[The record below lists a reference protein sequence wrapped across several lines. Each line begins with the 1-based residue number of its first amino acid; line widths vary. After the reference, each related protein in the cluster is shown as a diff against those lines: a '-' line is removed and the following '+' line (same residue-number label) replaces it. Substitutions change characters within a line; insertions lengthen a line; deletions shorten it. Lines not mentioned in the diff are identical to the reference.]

1 MLKDHEGILKNKNTF
16 KDSRKTKR
24 VAMSPVLET
33 TDFWGTISLKETKTV
48 FSKQSP
54 QTIWQLIWTQM
65 SVFVLKLK
73 EAILNT

>member
-33 TDFWGTISLKETKTV
+33 TDF
-48 FSKQSP
+48 
-54 QTIWQLIWTQM
+54 
-65 SVFVLKLK
+65 
-73 EAILNT
+73 